1 MLPFI
6 GKKTKNVLGIDI
18 SPTAV
23 KLLELV
29 EAGGRLQL
37 RNYGVQPL
45 EPEMVV
51 DGVIVD
57 VEGVGDALAQL
68 VSRYKPKTKWAAAAV
83 SGGETITKIIPMEA
97 SLTEAELEDQI
108 TFEASRH
115 ISYPVDEVSM
125 DFCVLGPVE
134 NNPTHVQV
142 LLVASRT
149 ENVQLRSDT
158 LEVAGLKAAVVDVE
172 AYAVERAFYRLLE
185 KELPNHTL
193 GKPVALFDV
202 GATLSTLHVMHNG
215 RVVYSRDQGF
225 GGKQLTEEIQRRYGM
240 SFEEAELAKRYDE
253 NLPNDYRDEVL
264 NPFKDALT
272 KQLNRSLQYY
282 LSSMQMPE
290 VSHIVLAGGSA
301 AVAGLAPLIE
311 EVTGI
316 SCSVAN
322 PIMDMA
328 LGDRI
333 SMVDASND
341 APALLVACGLALR
354 SFDE

>member
-1 MLPFI
+1 M
-6 GKKTKNVLGIDI
+6 GIDV
-18 SPTAV
+18 SSTAV
-23 KLLELV
+23 KLLELTEV
-29 EAGGRLQL
+29 GGRLKL
-37 RNYGVQPL
+37 RSYGVQPL
-45 EPEMVV
+45 EPETVV

-68 VSRYKPKTKWAAAAV
+68 VSRCKPKTRWGAAAV
-83 SGGETITKIIPMEA
+83 SSGETITKIIPMEA
-97 SLTEAELEDQI
+97 SLTEAEMEDQI
-108 TFEASRH
+108 TFELGRH
-115 ISYPVDEVSM
+115 ISYPADEVSM

-134 NNPTHVQV
+134 NNPSYVQI

-149 ENVQLRSDT
+149 ENVQLRTDA
-158 LEVAGLKAAVVDVE
+158 LEVAGLKPAVVDVE
-172 AYAVERAFYRLLE
+172 AYAIERAFYRLLE
-185 KELPNHTL
+185 KELPSHVED
-193 GKPVALFDV
+193 KPVALFDV
-202 GATLSTLHVMHNG
+202 GATLSTLHVLHQG

-225 GGKQLTEEIQRRYGM
+225 GGHQLTEEIQRRYGM

-264 NPFKDALT
+264 DPFKDALT

-290 VSHIVLAGGSA
+290 IGHIVLAGGSA
-301 AVAGLAPLIE
+301 AITNLAALVE
-311 EVTGI
+311 NVTGI

-333 SMVDASND
+333 SMVDATND